1 MASHASVVLAQW
13 TCLLLFFNFGGAG
26 HRYED
31 EPVSLAVHVG
41 SQIDLP
47 CRSLLANELPLR
59 INWFKDESP
68 MPVYSVTYAS
78 NQSFHRTNIMQGRHA
93 ARSDWSQRAYFSVL
107 GSPATLKV
115 NDLAFQDTGTY
126 VCQVVISRGTQRN
139 ATVHLV
145 VVGPLKPPVIRDSR
159 GRIKKDTVGPYY
171 EGDELRLT
179 CETPGG
185 KPSPSITWFKNG
197 KLIANSTRASA
208 RGNIRS
214 DAMIPKL
221 GRTDLLS
228 VFTCQVSNN
237 ISAPVAS
244 SVKLEMIL
252 RPLDAVVRRGDS
264 PLSAEIPVEIVCEAM
279 GSRPPATI
287 SWWRNGVQLNQ
298 TFNHVSADGNVTTSV
313 VNFTPTSAD
322 NGLQLM
328 CRAQNPLLPGA
339 VAEDVWV
346 MRINYKPILS
356 VELGLPYRNSS
367 LVEGSDVFLECKAR
381 ANPPV
386 SDVGWRRDGSVLVP
400 SAGTRELAANEN
412 FLAIQ
417 KLSRSDSGNYSCF
430 AGNSEGVSESAW
442 FGLRIQHAPVCK
454 QDSAVVYVGSRGDEV
469 QVVCEVL
476 AHPDLVSFQ
485 WSFDGGGGASRALHS
500 GFSGDRATLSSVM
513 RYTPLADADFGTLL
527 CRANN
532 SAGHQRRPCMFH
544 IVQAKPPEQLHNCQ
558 ICNLTETS
566 LGVTCWTGEA
576 APASAAAPLPTARG
590 SASLNTTYVLELYS
604 SQQPSQVLNVSS
616 NQPVFS
622 VRNLQPRT
630 EYFIVLYGVN
640 SLGHSN
646 AVKLYASTLTSA
658 EALLDTE
665 HAWNVLGLGVYSAIL
680 VVVLIILCLV
690 LLVLAFVVNR
700 WRKGHTLRAKE
711 AGDHKKTCLATIDRN
726 VTARKEAYDTGDEEV
741 SVLDIKGL
749 PTAASGPFG
758 SSLDEGVS
766 YVRESASIA
775 GRLPCQTA
783 DMYYTLPQLHSRHNG
798 IRLQTFS
805 REVM

>member
-1 MASHASVVLAQW
+1 MHCDLVSVPHA
-13 TCLLLFFNFGGAG
+13 
-26 HRYED
+26 
-31 EPVSLAVHVG
+31 
-41 SQIDLP
+41 
-47 CRSLLANELPLR
+47 
-59 INWFKDESP
+59 
-68 MPVYSVTYAS
+68 
-78 NQSFHRTNIMQGRHA
+78 
-93 ARSDWSQRAYFSVL
+93 
-107 GSPATLKV
+107 
-115 NDLAFQDTGTY
+115 
-126 VCQVVISRGTQRN
+126 
-139 ATVHLV
+139 
-145 VVGPLKPPVIRDSR
+145 
-159 GRIKKDTVGPYY
+159 
-171 EGDELRLT
+171 
-179 CETPGG
+179 G

-197 KLIANSTRASA
+197 KMVTNLTRASA

-214 DAMIPKL
+214 DAIIPRL
-221 GRTDLLS
+221 ERSDLLS

-237 ISAPVAS
+237 ISAPVAT

-252 RPLDAVVRRGDS
+252 RPLEAVVRRGDT
-264 PLSAEIPVEIVCEAM
+264 PLSAKIPVEIVCEAM

-346 MRINYKPILS
+346 MRIYYKPILS
-356 VELGLPYRNSS
+356 VELGPPYRNSS
-367 LVEGSDVFLECKAR
+367 LVEGSDVFLECRAR

-386 SDVGWRRDGSVLVP
+386 TDVGWRRDGSVLVP
-400 SAGTRELAANEN
+400 SAGPQEPVVGNGNL
-412 FLAIQ
+412 LAIQ
-417 KLSRSDSGNYSCF
+417 KLSRHDSGNYSCF
-430 AGNSEGVSESAW
+430 SGNSEGVSESAW
-442 FGLRIQHAPVCK
+442 FSLRVQHAPVCK

-485 WSFDGGGGASRALHS
+485 WSFDGGGDGGSRELHS

-513 RYTPLADADFGTLL
+513 RYTPLTDADFGTLY
-527 CRANN
+527 CRANS
-532 SAGHQRRPCMFH
+532 SAGHQRRPCVFH
-544 IVQAKPPEQLHNCQ
+544 IVQAKPPEPLHNCQ

-566 LGVTCWTGEA
+566 LGVTCWTGHGSPDA
-576 APASAAAPLPTARG
+576 AHG
-590 SASLNTTYVLELYS
+590 SAGLNTTYVLELYS
-604 SQQPSQVLNVSS
+604 SQQASQVLNVSGS
-616 NQPVFS
+616 QPVFS

-665 HAWNVLGLGVYSAIL
+665 HAWNVLGLGVYSSIL
-680 VVVLIILCLV
+680 IVVLVILCLV

-700 WRKGHTLRAKE
+700 WRKKHTLR
-711 AGDHKKTCLATIDRN
+711 
-726 VTARKEAYDTGDEEV
+726 
-741 SVLDIKGL
+741 GL
-749 PTAASGPFG
+749 PTAASAPFG
-758 SSLDEGVS
+758 ASIDEGAS
-766 YVRESASIA
+766 YVRETASIA
-775 GRLPCQTA
+775 GRLPCHTT

>member
-1 MASHASVVLAQW
+1 MA
-13 TCLLLFFNFGGAG
+13 
-26 HRYED
+26 
-31 EPVSLAVHVG
+31 
-41 SQIDLP
+41 
-47 CRSLLANELPLR
+47 
-59 INWFKDESP
+59 
-68 MPVYSVTYAS
+68 VTEAI
-78 NQSFHRTNIMQGRHA
+78 T
-93 ARSDWSQRAYFSVL
+93 D
-107 GSPATLKV
+107 
-115 NDLAFQDTGTY
+115 
-126 VCQVVISRGTQRN
+126 
-139 ATVHLV
+139 
-145 VVGPLKPPVIRDSR
+145 GPLKPPIIRDAK
-159 GRIKKDTVGPYY
+159 GRTKKDIVGPYY

-185 KPSPSITWFKNG
+185 KPSPSITWFRNG
-197 KLIANSTRASA
+197 KVITNLTRTST

-214 DAMIPKL
+214 DAIISRL
-221 GRTDLLS
+221 ERSDLLS

-237 ISAPVAS
+237 ISATVSS
-244 SVKLEMIL
+244 SVKLDMIL
-252 RPLDAVVRRGDS
+252 RPLDAVVRRGDT
-264 PLSAEIPVEIVCEAM
+264 PLSAGIPVEIVCEAM
-279 GSRPPATI
+279 GSRPPANI

-346 MRINYKPILS
+346 MRIYYKPILS
-356 VELGLPYRNSS
+356 VELGPPYRNSS

-386 SDVGWRRDGSVLVP
+386 SDVGWRRDGGVLVP
-400 SAGTRELAANEN
+400 SAGPQELVVNDN

-417 KLSRSDSGNYSCF
+417 KLSRHDTGNYSCF

-442 FGLRIQHAPVCK
+442 FSLRVQHAPVCK

-485 WSFDGGGGASRALHS
+485 WSFDGGGEGGSRAIHS

-513 RYTPLADADFGTLL
+513 RYTPLTEADFGTLF

-532 SAGHQRRPCMFH
+532 SAGHQRRPCVFH
-544 IVQAKPPEQLHNCQ
+544 IVQAME
-558 ICNLTETS
+558 S
-566 LGVTCWTGEA
+566 LRTRPVVLPLASTRRTCWNC
-576 APASAAAPLPTARG
+576 TA
-590 SASLNTTYVLELYS
+590 VS
-604 SQQPSQVLNVSS
+604 SRRKVLNVSGS
-616 NQPVFS
+616 QPVFS

-665 HAWNVLGLGVYSAIL
+665 HAWNVLGLGVYSSIL
-680 VVVLIILCLV
+680 IVVLVILCLV
-690 LLVLAFVVNR
+690 LLVLAIVVNR
-700 WRKGHTLRAKE
+700 WRKKQTLR
-711 AGDHKKTCLATIDRN
+711 
-726 VTARKEAYDTGDEEV
+726 
-741 SVLDIKGL
+741 GL
-749 PTAASGPFG
+749 PTPSSGPFG
-758 SSLDEGVS
+758 SNHDEGVS
-766 YVRESASIA
+766 YVREAASIA
-775 GRLPCQTA
+775 GHLPCHTT

>member
-1 MASHASVVLAQW
+1 MAFRASVTLARW
-13 TCLLLFFNFGGAG
+13 TCFLLFFNLGGAG
-26 HRYED
+26 RRYED
-31 EPVSLAVHVG
+31 EPVALAVHVG

-47 CRSLLANELPLR
+47 CKSLLANDLPLR
-59 INWFKDESP
+59 INWFKDDSP

-93 ARSDWSQRAYFSVL
+93 AHPGWSQRAYFSVL

-145 VVGPLKPPVIRDSR
+145 VVGPLKPPIIRDAR
-159 GRIKKDTVGPYY
+159 GRTKKDIVGPYY

-185 KPSPSITWFKNG
+185 KPTPSISWFRNG
-197 KLIANSTRASA
+197 KVITNLTRTST

-214 DAMIPKL
+214 DAIISRL
-221 GRTDLLS
+221 ERSDLLS

-237 ISAPVAS
+237 ISATVSS

-252 RPLDAVVRRGDS
+252 RPLDAVVRRGDT
-264 PLSAEIPVEIVCEAM
+264 PLSAGIPVEIVCEAM
-279 GSRPPATI
+279 GSRPPANI
-287 SWWRNGVQLNQ
+287 SWWRNGVQLDQ

-346 MRINYKPILS
+346 MRIYYKPILS
-356 VELGLPYRNSS
+356 VELGPPYRNSS

-386 SDVGWRRDGSVLVP
+386 SDVGWRRDGGVLVP
-400 SAGTRELAANEN
+400 SAGPQELVVNDN

-417 KLSRSDSGNYSCF
+417 KLSRHDTGNYSCF

-442 FGLRIQHAPVCK
+442 FSLRVQHAPVCK

-485 WSFDGGGGASRALHS
+485 WSFDGGGEGGSRAIHS

-513 RYTPLADADFGTLL
+513 RYTPLTEADFGTLF

-532 SAGHQRRPCMFH
+532 SAGHQRRPCVFH
-544 IVQAKPPEQLHNCQ
+544 IVQAKPPEPLHNCQ

-566 LGVTCWTGEA
+566 LGVTCWTGHGGAPENAPRVPA
-576 APASAAAPLPTARG
+576 AG
-590 SASLNTTYVLELYS
+590 LNTTYVLELYS

-616 NQPVFS
+616 SQPVFS

-665 HAWNVLGLGVYSAIL
+665 HAWNVLGLGVYSSIL
-680 VVVLIILCLV
+680 IVVLVILCLV
-690 LLVLAFVVNR
+690 LLVLAIVVNR
-700 WRKGHTLRAKE
+700 WRKKQTLRA
-711 AGDHKKTCLATIDRN
+711 GGHKKTCLATIDSSAT
-726 VTARKEAYDTGDEEV
+726 VRKEAYDAADEEV

-749 PTAASGPFG
+749 PAPSSGPFG
-758 SSLDEGVS
+758 SNHDEGVS
-766 YVRESASIA
+766 YVRETASIA
-775 GRLPCQTA
+775 GHLPCHTT

>member
-1 MASHASVVLAQW
+1 MRHDIPMAVVTA
-13 TCLLLFFNFGGAG
+13 GGSTLKFEPRGA
-26 HRYED
+26 D
-31 EPVSLAVHVG
+31 EPVALAVHVG
-41 SQIDLP
+41 GQIDLP
-47 CRSLLANELPLR
+47 CKSLLANDLPMR
-59 INWFKDESP
+59 INWFKDDSP
-68 MPVYSVTYAS
+68 MAVYSVTYAS

-145 VVGPLKPPVIRDSR
+145 VVGPLKPPIIRDAK
-159 GRIKKDTVGPYY
+159 GRTKKDIVGPYY
-171 EGDELRLT
+171 EDDELRLT

-185 KPSPSITWFKNG
+185 KPSPSITWFRNG
-197 KLIANSTRASA
+197 KVITNLTRTST

-214 DAMIPKL
+214 DAIISRL
-221 GRTDLLS
+221 ERSDLLS

-237 ISAPVAS
+237 ISATVSS
-244 SVKLEMIL
+244 SVKLDMIL
-252 RPLDAVVRRGDS
+252 RPLDAVVRRGDT
-264 PLSAEIPVEIVCEAM
+264 PLSAGIPVEIVCEAM
-279 GSRPPATI
+279 GSRPPANI

-346 MRINYKPILS
+346 MRIYYKPILS
-356 VELGLPYRNSS
+356 VELGPPYRNSS
-367 LVEGSDVFLECKAR
+367 LVEGSDVLLECKAR

-386 SDVGWRRDGSVLVP
+386 SDVGWRRDGGVLVP
-400 SAGTRELAANEN
+400 SAGPQELVVNDN

-417 KLSRSDSGNYSCF
+417 KLSRHDTGNYSCF

-442 FGLRIQHAPVCK
+442 FSLRVQHAPVCK

-485 WSFDGGGGASRALHS
+485 WSFDGGGEGGSRAIHS

-513 RYTPLADADFGTLL
+513 RYMPLTEADFGTLF

-532 SAGHQRRPCMFH
+532 SAGHQRRPCVFH
-544 IVQAKPPEQLHNCQ
+544 IVQAKPPEPLHNCQ

-566 LGVTCWTGEA
+566 LGVTCVTGHSGVSENAPRGPA
-576 APASAAAPLPTARG
+576 AG
-590 SASLNTTYVLELYS
+590 LNTTYVLELYS

-616 NQPVFS
+616 SQPVFS

-630 EYFIVLYGVN
+630 EYFIVLYAVN

-665 HAWNVLGLGVYSAIL
+665 HAWNVLGLGVYSSIL
-680 VVVLIILCLV
+680 IVVLVILCLV
-690 LLVLAFVVNR
+690 LLVLAIVVNH
-700 WRKGHTLRAKE
+700 WRKKQTLRE
-711 AGDHKKTCLATIDRN
+711 AGGHKKTCLATIDSN
-726 VTARKEAYDTGDEEV
+726 ATVRKEAYDAADEEA

-749 PTAASGPFG
+749 PTPSSGPFG
-758 SSLDEGVS
+758 SNHDEGVS
-766 YVRESASIA
+766 YVRETASIA
-775 GRLPCQTA
+775 RHLPCHTT